1 MDMPV
6 YLVLVSSE
14 PSPSLKKKDTHGKP
28 WWKRLLTKISPNLLP
43 WKMQDSP
50 ESYKQPTM
58 TSQQDNPYY
67 GPPPPITELTLEQE
81 FKVRRME
88 DLLPEA
94 EKADIIT
101 LLMALQRQNFILGNN
116 LTQLLK
122 QWNKPDPRTTDE
134 VLSSLG
140 ISFETKD

>member
-1 MDMPV
+1 
-6 YLVLVSSE
+6 
-14 PSPSLKKKDTHGKP
+14 
-28 WWKRLLTKISPNLLP
+28 
-43 WKMQDSP
+43 
-50 ESYKQPTM
+50 
-58 TSQQDNPYY
+58 
-67 GPPPPITELTLEQE
+67 
-81 FKVRRME
+81 ME

-94 EKADIIT
+94 EKSDIIT